1 MEEENSEQ
9 NSEQFFSM
17 SPPPDVSAIQEYYP
31 KSSKDIESILLQTIN
46 INSNNVVHEPTCMI
60 CSASNRDEVEKKW
73 LSTTNFDETK
83 KVFSGKNSLKISN
96 DIINNHMKFHYDKG
110 VKEIQKTEYANKIKR
125 LNTVEL
131 TTLDR
136 IRLGLSVLTERL
148 MGINSIVPDNDTS
161 AAEVEKIK
169 SAETSRIMM
178 SFNQLLKLQA
188 SILGE
193 MKNNGELIMI
203 PRQLFIDTFNQAISE
218 ATTMEERETIKK
230 LLIIFSEINK
240 KTQ

>member
-1 MEEENSEQ
+1 MSDQEEQ
-9 NSEQFFSM
+9 NSEQFSSM
-17 SPPPDVSAIQEYYP
+17 APPPDISSIQEYYP
-31 KSSKDIESILLQTIN
+31 KSSRDIESILLQTIN
-46 INSNNVVHEPTCMI
+46 MNSNNIVHEPTCMI
-60 CSASNRDEVEKKW
+60 CSASNREEVEQKW
-73 LSTTNFDETK
+73 LSGKNYEDTK
-83 KVFSGKNSLKISN
+83 KVFSGRNSLKISD

-110 VKEIQKTEYANKIKR
+110 VKEVQKIEYANKIKR
-125 LNTVEL
+125 LNSVEL

-136 IRLGLSVLTERL
+136 IRLGLSMLTERL

-193 MKNNGELIMI
+193 MKSNGELIMI
-203 PRQLFIDTFNQAISE
+203 PRQLFIDTFNEAISE
-218 ATTMEERETIKK
+218 SKTVEERETIKK
-230 LLIIFSEINK
+230 LLKIFSEINR